1 MISIFTGIISG
12 LTIGEYEENEVIKRA
27 GLMINSV
34 KQYKQVTGKYPGKTD
49 ELVPE
54 YIPSGYNFNKLKYE
68 KRNEKYFRII
78 INTRNCGMIFESEDN
93 RWHYRP
99 CP

>member
-1 MISIFTGIISG
+1 MISISTGIMSG
-12 LTIGEYEENEVIKRA
+12 LYIGEYEENEVIKRA
-27 GLMINSV
+27 GPIINSV
-34 KQYKQVTGKYPGKTD
+34 KQYKKITGTYPEKTD
-49 ELVPE
+49 ALIPE
-54 YIPSGYNFNKLKYE
+54 YIPHDYNFNKIKYE
-68 KRNEKYFRII
+68 KRNDKYFRIS